1 MSGTVEV
8 DDSSLAPTASSILI
22 GRGMKTAFL
31 MVGLQAPV
39 GPLLV
44 CVVVCVCVSL
54 GAATC
59 LARSCAFRCWCD
71 YQEDEKSV
79 CASYV

>member
-1 MSGTVEV
+1 MM
-8 DDSSLAPTASSILI
+8 I
-22 GRGMKTAFL
+22 GRGMETAFL

-44 CVVVCVCVSL
+44 WVCLCVRVCVSL

-59 LARSCAFRCWCD
+59 LARLWLFVVGMTSKT
-71 YQEDEKSV
+71 EKSV

>member
-8 DDSSLAPTASSILI
+8 DDSSLAPTASSMMIR
-22 GRGMKTAFL
+22 RGMETAFL

-44 CVVVCVCVSL
+44 CVCVRVCVSES
-54 GAATC
+54 GDV
-59 LARSCAFRCWCD
+59 SCKIVVVRCW
-71 YQEDEKSV
+71 YN
-79 CASYV
+79 